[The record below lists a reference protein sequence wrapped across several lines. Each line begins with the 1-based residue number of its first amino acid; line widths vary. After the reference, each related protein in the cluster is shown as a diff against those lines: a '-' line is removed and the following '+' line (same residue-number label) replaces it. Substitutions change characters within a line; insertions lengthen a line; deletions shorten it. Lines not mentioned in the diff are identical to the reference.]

1 MRNKFAILLSAML
14 VSASALAQK
23 DELKT
28 LKKIYDKETPS
39 DKDVIAYKEAVSK
52 AEAFLPTATE
62 SDKLYINYFKA
73 EIPVLELNVLMSKPE
88 NQSKPELATKLFSI
102 EKVNQL
108 GEAYANIIEFE
119 KKSGKQVYTKD
130 IQETV
135 GTISPTILNY
145 AITLGNQKKY
155 AEGAQLLHSVY
166 LMDKTNVDNLYFA
179 ASYAV
184 NAQDYDTAITYYEEL
199 KALKYSGEGTSYV
212 ATNVLTGE
220 EVPFPNKADRD
231 KMVTF
236 KTHINPKEEKI
247 PSKRG
252 EIYKNYALILVQKN
266 RVEDAKAAFA
276 EAKAETPNDVSLL
289 VNESDLY
296 LKLKDY
302 DTYKK
307 LVAEILAK
315 NPNDADLIYNLGVVT
330 LEADQLDE
338 AEGYFKRALAI
349 NPKYANAYLNL
360 AALKLKPDDKLVA
373 EMNKLGTSE
382 KDNKRYE
389 VLKKQRVA
397 MFESALPYLEKG
409 RELAPDNADVST
421 NLLSVYNFLEMT
433 DKYKALKA
441 TMKTN

>member
-1 MRNKFAILLSAML
+1 MRNKVAILFSALMLSAG
-14 VSASALAQK
+14 AYAQK

-39 DKDVIAYKEAVSK
+39 EKDVVEYKAAVAK
-52 AEAFLPTATE
+52 AEAFLPTANE
-62 SDKLYINYFKA
+62 ADKLYINYFKA
-73 EIPVLELNVLMSKPE
+73 EIPVLELSVLMSKPE

-102 EKVNQL
+102 EKVNNL
-108 GEAYANIIEFE
+108 GTAYADIIEYE
-119 KKSGKQVYTKD
+119 KKTGKQVYTKD

-145 AITLGNQKKY
+145 AVALGSQKKY

-166 LMDKTNVDNLYFA
+166 LMDKNNVDNLYFA

-184 NAQDYDTAITYYEEL
+184 NAQDYDTALKYYEEL
-199 KALKYSGEGTSYV
+199 KALKYSGEGTSYI
-212 ATNVLTGE
+212 ATNVLTGKE
-220 EVPFPNKADRD
+220 TPFTNKADRD

-266 RVEDAKAAFA
+266 RIDDAKAAFA

-307 LVAEILAK
+307 LVSDILAK

-330 LEADQLDE
+330 LEADQLTE
-338 AEGYFKRALAI
+338 AEGYFKRVLEI

-360 AALKLKPDDKLVA
+360 AALKLKPDEKLVA
-373 EMNKLGTSE
+373 EMNKLGTSD

-389 VLKKQRVA
+389 VLKKQREA
-397 MFESALPYLEKG
+397 MFQSALPFLEKG
-409 RELAPDNADVST
+409 RELAPDNPDVAS

-441 TMKTN
+441 SIKTN